1 MMAANYANYPVVGR
15 PVTDRTGLTGL
26 YDWHIEFVPAF
37 LNGPNPD
44 SPPIANP
51 AADSG
56 PNLFTAIQ
64 EQLGLKLQGEK
75 TQVEYVV
82 IDHVEQPTPD

>member
-1 MMAANYANYPVVGR
+1 MAQNFANYPVVGR
-15 PVTDRTGLTGL
+15 PVKDRTGLSGR
-26 YDWHIEFVPAF
+26 YDWHIEFTPAF
-37 LNGPNPD
+37 LDGPNPD

-64 EQLGLKLQGEK
+64 EQLGVKLQSEK
-75 TQVEYVV
+75 AQVEYLV
-82 IDHVEQPTPD
+82 IDQAERPTED